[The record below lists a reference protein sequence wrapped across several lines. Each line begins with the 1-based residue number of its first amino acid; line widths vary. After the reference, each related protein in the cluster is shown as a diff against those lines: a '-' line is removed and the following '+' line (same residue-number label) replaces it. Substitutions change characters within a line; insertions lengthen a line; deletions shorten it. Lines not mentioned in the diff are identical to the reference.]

1 MCEYFKTS
9 SQPISNDQLIYH
21 LFKVPVWHLKNKKLP
36 TGIYDWCLEYKENN
50 SSIERERSNR
60 GGYQSLVSNNFNSFP
75 YTDYIIKQLNFLP
88 RFNLQ
93 SWWININNK
102 GNYNITHIHPGSE
115 LSIVWHITDSDNS
128 LVLEDPNDY
137 SRNTL
142 VNWLKEY
149 EYSTYKLDGKEGDI
163 IVFPAY
169 IPHHVEPHTENSPRI
184 SIAFN
189 LNRAN

>member
-1 MCEYFKTS
+1 M
-9 SQPISNDQLIYH
+9 
-21 LFKVPVWHLKNKKLP
+21 P

-128 LVLEDPNDY
+128 LVLEDLIQLIDY
-137 SRNTL
+137 PMNL
-142 VNWLKEY
+142 GKHNNKEVMIHIGPY
-149 EYSTYKLDGKEGDI
+149 GKYMKYNNKNYRIPQRD
-163 IVFPAY
+163 VY
-169 IPHHVEPHTENSPRI
+169 ILEDCIRKI
-184 SIAFN
+184 F
-189 LNRAN
+189 